1 MCTSTTRHSSFS
13 KLKHKIHNKQA
24 WHSQKAFFF
33 YSFSFGSQCLHPS
46 RPKYSNFLTT
56 FRPELCSVEHWEEFL
71 GSSCPCCC
79 CVNHSY
85 SLLNATYFQSCLQ
98 ILFVSRQL
106 NEKQPA
112 VGMEGWRGRLTEGQR
127 NVIIRIRNCMWLL
140 CYHTQCQENMMMP
153 NESNWTNKFRNFDRT
168 DMEECVTVVSRHF
181 LVINRI

>member
-127 NVIIRIRNCMWLL
+127 NVIIRIRHGNCMWL
-140 CYHTQCQENMMMP
+140 CYLSCTMP
-153 NESNWTNKFRNFDRT
+153 RKHDDAKWKQLNQQIQKFGSHRYGRVCDCCIEALFGN
-168 DMEECVTVVSRHF
+168 
-181 LVINRI
+181 